1 MEDYISFTVP
11 GYEPEYF
18 YRVYEFVTT
27 FGADEGKHE
36 PFSHEEHF
44 QGYDLLACRNAAY
57 EYYQQRSN
65 GLDNSSYHLPFA
77 SPQEFQFGKHAAVS
91 IILSFVE
98 IDSDGEE
105 IEWPLAGDE
114 EKAMNESRQ
123 LEVAVLLEK
132 GFLTS

>member
-1 MEDYISFTVP
+1 MEDYISLTVP

-36 PFSHEEHF
+36 SFSHVEDF
-44 QGYDLLACRNAAY
+44 KGYDLLACRNSAY
-57 EYYQQRSN
+57 EYYQQRLN
-65 GLDNSSYHLPFA
+65 GLNNGSYHLPFA
-77 SPQEFQFGKHAAVS
+77 SPQEFQLGKHAAAS

-105 IEWPLAGDE
+105 IEWSLAGDE
-114 EKAMNESRQ
+114 ENAIHESRE
-123 LEVAVLLEK
+123 LELAVLLEK
-132 GFLTS
+132 GFLTL